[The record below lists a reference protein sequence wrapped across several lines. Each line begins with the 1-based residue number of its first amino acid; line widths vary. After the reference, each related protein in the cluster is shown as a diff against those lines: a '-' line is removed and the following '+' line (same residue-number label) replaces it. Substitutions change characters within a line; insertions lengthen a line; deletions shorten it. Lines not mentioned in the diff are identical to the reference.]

1 MFDPLDG
8 RQTRE
13 ANYILYFLD
22 ERGRIRGAEWLAAI
36 DDSDA
41 LAQVRRMAAE
51 RECEL
56 WQRARKVAR
65 LPAPDPLQE
74 SSCAARPQKA
84 GRTMS
89 ASTAL

>member
-8 RQTRE
+8 RQARE

-22 ERGRIRGAEWLAAI
+22 ERGRIRAAEWLAAS

-41 LAQVRRMAAE
+41 LAQVRRIPVSC
-51 RECEL
+51 ECEL

-65 LPAPDPLQE
+65 LPAPPPDPLQK
-74 SSCAARPQKA
+74 SSRAAPVKTP
-84 GRTMS
+84 GG
-89 ASTAL
+89 

>member
-1 MFDPLDG
+1 MSMFDPLDG
-8 RQTRE
+8 RQARE

-65 LPAPDPLQE
+65 LSAADPLQG
-74 SSCAARPQKA
+74 SYRAASLKTPGAR
-84 GRTMS
+84 
-89 ASTAL
+89 